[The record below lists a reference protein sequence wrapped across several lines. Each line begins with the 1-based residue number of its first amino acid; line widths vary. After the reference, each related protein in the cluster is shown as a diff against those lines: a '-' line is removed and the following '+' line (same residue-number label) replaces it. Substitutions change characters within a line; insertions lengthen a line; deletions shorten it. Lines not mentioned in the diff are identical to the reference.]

1 MAPSDAAIG
10 SGPADGSDPVPG
22 SAGARPEAAAI
33 GSDVEALLG
42 IGITLETAAGQTL
55 LVEGDPRSHA
65 YRVLTGGVRLFK
77 ALPDGRRQVL
87 DFRIAGDGF
96 GLIGA
101 EFYSYS
107 VEAIVRSTLSRHPLA
122 QIDSALAARPRLA
135 LGLLELAQADLERA
149 RAQML
154 LLGRKSA
161 EERVAAFLVRFAER
175 SCRPAVRLPISRQ
188 DMADYLGL
196 TIETVSRTVSR
207 FRRDGLIAQE
217 ARHELILKRPRAL
230 QALANAA
237 DDRLPA
243 AQSSSNRMRSAA
255 PSGSSNW
262 PLWSAHRKAQSPSSP
277 SPSAIGTR

>member
-10 SGPADGSDPVPG
+10 SDPAGGSDPVRGAAGVRSEAPPG
-22 SAGARPEAAAI
+22 
-33 GSDVEALLG
+33 DVEALLG
-42 IGITLETAAGQTL
+42 IGITLEKAAGQTL

-65 YRVLTGGVRLFK
+65 YRILAGAVRLFK

-87 DFRIAGDGF
+87 DFGTAGECF

-101 EFYSYS
+101 ELYSYS
-107 VEAIVRSTLSRHPLA
+107 VEAVVRTTVSRHPLA
-122 QIDSALAARPRLA
+122 QIEGALEARPRLA
-135 LGLLELAQADLERA
+135 IGLLELARADLERA

-175 SCRPAVRLPISRQ
+175 GCRPVVRLPISRQ
-188 DMADYLGL
+188 DIADYLGL
-196 TIETVSRTVSR
+196 TVETVSRTLSQ

-217 ARHELILKRPRAL
+217 GRHELILERPRAL
-230 QALANAA
+230 EALANAA
-237 DDRLPA
+237 EDRRSV